1 MLFALESLRAAVEWL
16 DACFAIKRNAPLQ
29 LDARG
34 PWIAFLIIGSVL
46 LAWRAS
52 QSLPQV
58 TQEPIGAGLNWRR
71 LWVPMVLPALITP
84 LLLRIVPTHFL
95 PVLVADYLAMHF
107 AVYGLVTL
115 AVLVFIVRP
124 ISLFTI
130 QGRALHRLLAV
141 VMLVV
146 AYEALALFWP
156 LDYYFTN
163 FVPALNRMPIVL
175 AMMIGTLCYFLSD
188 EWLTRGKDSAR
199 GAYALSK
206 LIFLISLGIATALDF
221 ERLFFLII
229 IIPVILLFF
238 LIFGL
243 FSSWIYKRTGDPL
256 VAGIAHALAF
266 AWAIGVTFPILA
278 G

>member
-1 MLFALESLRAAVEWL
+1 
-16 DACFAIKRNAPLQ
+16 
-29 LDARG
+29 
-34 PWIAFLIIGSVL
+34 
-46 LAWRAS
+46 
-52 QSLPQV
+52 
-58 TQEPIGAGLNWRR
+58 
-71 LWVPMVLPALITP
+71 
-84 LLLRIVPTHFL
+84 
-95 PVLVADYLAMHF
+95 
-107 AVYGLVTL
+107 
-115 AVLVFIVRP
+115 
-124 ISLFTI
+124 
-130 QGRALHRLLAV
+130 
-141 VMLVV
+141 
-146 AYEALALFWP
+146 
-156 LDYYFTN
+156 
-163 FVPALNRMPIVL
+163 
-175 AMMIGTLCYFLSD
+175 LSD

-243 FSSWIYKRTGDPL
+243 FSSWIYRRTGDPL